1 MKKYLPVILIL
12 AFTISNFFSYQYGVK
27 KTREK
32 MDRRITFYATIME
45 IEEDS
50 FFVKGFDL
58 NEERFKGYFKCF
70 PSDDTYYNWR
80 SIPREKSDLKEG
92 DIISITFFGD
102 LVIHLGDGSQKKYGI
117 IRDIYEIIQLK

>member
-1 MKKYLPVILIL
+1 MKKYLPVIFIL
-12 AFTISNFFSYQYGVK
+12 AFAISNFFSYQYGVK
-27 KTREK
+27 KTHEK

-50 FFVKGFDL
+50 LFVKGIDL

-70 PSDDTYYNWR
+70 PSDDTYYDGR
-80 SIPREKSDLKEG
+80 SIPGEKSDLKEG

-102 LVIHLGDGSQKKYGI
+102 LSIHLGDGQKNQYGI
-117 IRDIYEIIQLK
+117 IRDIHKIIQLK